1 MSHPDRSGS
10 DEKNPGSPRD
20 PVAENPAAENPP
32 AVEPGSADASPGSAG
47 PPRRHRTRGG
57 RRTGAQAQGDRPA
70 GARDRGD
77 RSAERNR
84 EDGPADEHARE
95 DRPAEAQD
103 RDVPTGEPDRDGR
116 SAAEGARRRPTGEQA
131 RRGADADDAPAS
143 PAESYA
149 AHRRRSAHPKF
160 AEFAGSLSFEL
171 DAFQRTS
178 CQALESGHGVL
189 VCAPTGA
196 GKTVVGEFAVHLA
209 LSEGR
214 RCFYTTPIKALSNQ
228 KFADLCERY
237 GEDAVGLLTGDT
249 SINGDAQVVVMTT
262 EVLRNM
268 LYAGSRGIDQLGYV
282 VMDEVHYL
290 ADRFRGAVWEE
301 VILHLPQH
309 VQLASLSATVSNAEE
324 FGEWLVEVR
333 GDTTVVVDEH
343 RPVPL
348 WQHMQVGSR
357 MFDLFGGETSEREL
371 SLNPRLL
378 RHTQELSRVHSPYG
392 RGRGGPGGGR
402 RKGPRPPRFFAPSRV
417 EVLDSLNSAGLL
429 PAIVFIFS
437 RAGCDAAVSQC
448 MRAGLRLTGEHEV
461 DEIREVIEEHTSSL
475 PEADLSVLGYWE
487 WRDALERGIAAHHAG
502 LLPAF
507 KETVEEL
514 FVRGLVKAVFA
525 TETLALGINMPARTV
540 VLERLVKFNGESHVD
555 LTPGEYT
562 QLTGRAGR
570 RGIDVEGHAVVVWQ
584 PGVDPKQVAGLAS
597 TRTYPLR
604 SSFRPGYNMAV
615 NLVQRVGRDA
625 ARDLLEQSFAQFQAD
640 RSVVG
645 MSRRVDRNADALE
658 GYAESMTC
666 HLGDFAEYFSLRR
679 RISEREKVLARQ
691 NRASKRAEAAKSL
704 EKLRKG
710 DVIQVPA
717 GRRSGLAV
725 VIDPGLE
732 PMGEPRPLV
741 VTEDRWSGRLS
752 VADFTS
758 PVEALGRM
766 RLPKHVD
773 TRSPKSRRDLASSL
787 RDTGISVG
795 GGRGGRRSDVGDD
808 AELAS
813 LRRALK
819 AHPCHGCDEREKHAR
834 WAERYERLRS
844 ETEHLRRKVSTT
856 THSLA
861 RAFDRII
868 GLLAERDYVTPD
880 DPEQPVTENGRRL
893 TRLYSESDLL
903 AAECLRAGIWRSLQ
917 PAELAAVVS
926 ALVYE
931 SRREGAVS
939 PPVPSGAVADVLDK
953 TWDVWG
959 ELEEDE
965 RRHKLDRTREP
976 DAGFAWPVYRWA
988 RGESLERVLTAAEST
1003 GHELSAGDF
1012 VRWCRQVVDLLD
1024 QIRDVTGK
1032 SDPVGSAA
1040 AKAVT
1045 AIRRGVVAAGAV

>member
-1 MSHPDRSGS
+1 MAASRS
-10 DEKNPGSPRD
+10 NPT
-20 PVAENPAAENPP
+20 EL
-32 AVEPGSADASPGSAG
+32 
-47 PPRRHRTRGG
+47 
-57 RRTGAQAQGDRPA
+57 
-70 GARDRGD
+70 
-77 RSAERNR
+77 
-84 EDGPADEHARE
+84 
-95 DRPAEAQD
+95 
-103 RDVPTGEPDRDGR
+103 
-116 SAAEGARRRPTGEQA
+116 
-131 RRGADADDAPAS
+131 S
-143 PAESYA
+143 PAESFA
-149 AHRRRSAHPKF
+149 RHSRRGVHPKLT
-160 AEFAGSLSFEL
+160 EFAGQLSFEL
-171 DAFQRTS
+171 DPFQRTA
-178 CQALESGHGVL
+178 CQALEAGRGVL

-209 LSEGR
+209 LTEGR
-214 RCFYTTPIKALSNQ
+214 KCFYTTPIKALSNQ
-228 KFADLCERY
+228 KYADLCERH
-237 GEDAVGLLTGDT
+237 GSEAVGLLTGDT

-268 LYAGSRGIDQLGYV
+268 LYAGSSSLDQLGYV

-301 VILHLPQH
+301 VILHLPDH
-309 VQLASLSATVSNAEE
+309 VQVASLSATVSNAEE
-324 FGEWLVEVR
+324 FGEWLQEVR

-348 WQHMQVGSR
+348 WQHMLVGPR
-357 MFDLFGGETSEREL
+357 MFDLFGGETADREL
-371 SLNPRLL
+371 QINPNLL
-378 RHTQELSRVHSPYG
+378 RHTQQLARVHLPYG
-392 RGRGGPGGGR
+392 GRRGGPNNGK
-402 RKGPRPPRFFAPSRV
+402 RKGPRPPRFSPPSRV
-417 EVLDSLNSAGLL
+417 EVLTGLDAAGLL

-437 RAGCDAAVSQC
+437 RNGCDQAVSQC
-448 MRAGLRLTGEHEV
+448 VRAGLRLTSEAEV
-461 DEIREVIEEHTSSL
+461 AEIREVIDEHTANL
-475 PEADLSVLGYWE
+475 PESDLSVLGFWE
-487 WRDALERGIAAHHAG
+487 WREALERGLAAHHAG

-555 LTPGEYT
+555 LSPGEYT

-570 RGIDVEGHAVVVWQ
+570 RGIDVEGHAVVLWQ

-615 NLVQRVGRDA
+615 NLVQRVGQDA

-645 MSRRVDRNADALE
+645 LSRRVERNTEALS
-658 GYAESMTC
+658 GYSEAMHC
-666 HLGDFAEYFSLRR
+666 HLGDFDEYFQLRR
-679 RISEREKVLARQ
+679 RISEREKQLARQ
-691 NRASKRAEAAKSL
+691 NRQSRRAEAAKSL

-710 DVIQVPA
+710 DVISVPA

-758 PVEALGRM
+758 PVEPLGKLK
-766 RLPKHVD
+766 LPKHVD

-787 RDTGISVG
+787 RNTGLAPS
-795 GGRGGRRSDVGDD
+795 GGRGRRRSDATDD
-808 AELAS
+808 AELAT

-819 AHPCHGCDEREKHAR
+819 AHPCHGCDERESHAR
-834 WAERYERLRS
+834 WAERYERLRG
-844 ETEHLRRKVSTT
+844 ENENLRRKVNAT

-861 RAFDRII
+861 RAFDRIVA
-868 GLLAERDYVTPD
+868 LLTERGYLPAEAGEDGQVTRH
-880 DPEQPVTENGRRL
+880 GRRL
-893 TRLYSESDLL
+893 SRLYSESDLL
-903 AAECLRAGIWRSLQ
+903 AAECLRVGTWRGLGA
-917 PAELAAVVS
+917 PELAAVVS
-926 ALVYE
+926 SLVYE
-931 SRREGAVS
+931 SRREGLAPQVPAGAVS
-939 PPVPSGAVADVLDK
+939 DALEA
-953 TWDVWG
+953 TWRLWA
-959 ELEEDE
+959 ELEDDE
-965 RRHKLDRTREP
+965 RRHKLNRTREP
-976 DAGFAWPVYRWA
+976 DAGFAWPVFRWA
-988 RGESLERVLTAAEST
+988 RGESLEKVLTAAESS

-1012 VRWCRQVVDLLD
+1012 VRWCRQVIDLLD
-1024 QIRDVTGK
+1024 QIREVVGV
-1032 SDPVGSAA
+1032 SDPVGAAA